1 MKSMKP
7 CYNDKGYNKIK
18 IVSVYID
25 QYITVNFYFCNFFSL
40 FKEKQF
46 SDEESEEGKN
56 KSSISTG
63 SHSDA
68 ILTTTQ
74 RLSDFVKNI
83 LLFYRF

>member
-1 MKSMKP
+1 MKP

-18 IVSVYID
+18 IVSVCID

-46 SDEESEEGKN
+46 ADEESEEGKN
-56 KSSISTG
+56 KSSNSTG

-68 ILTTTQ
+68 ILTTITQ